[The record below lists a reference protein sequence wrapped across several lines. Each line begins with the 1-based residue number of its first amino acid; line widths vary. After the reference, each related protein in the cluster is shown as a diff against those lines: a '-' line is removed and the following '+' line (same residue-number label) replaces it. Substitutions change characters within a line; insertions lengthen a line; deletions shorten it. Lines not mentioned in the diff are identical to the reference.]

1 METFNQ
7 RFKKN
12 KQQQLEKKV
21 IKVTRLKSLANA
33 EKNPEKVEK
42 YKKRLYNLN
51 SRIESLKALR
61 LR

>member
-1 METFNQ
+1 METFSQ

-12 KQQQLEKKV
+12 KQQQLEKKA
-21 IKVTRLKSLANA
+21 IKVPRLKNLANA

-51 SRIESLKALR
+51 SRIESLKA
-61 LR
+61 

>member
-1 METFNQ
+1 METFSQ

-21 IKVTRLKSLANA
+21 IKVTRLKNLANA

-51 SRIESLKALR
+51 SRIESLKA
-61 LR
+61 